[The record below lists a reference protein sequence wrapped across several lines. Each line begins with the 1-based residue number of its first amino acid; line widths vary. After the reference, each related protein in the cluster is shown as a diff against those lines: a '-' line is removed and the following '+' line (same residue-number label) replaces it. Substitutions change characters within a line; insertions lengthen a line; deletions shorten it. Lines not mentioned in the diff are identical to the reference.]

1 MSFPPAFLEELR
13 ARLPLSE
20 VVGKRLR
27 LVRAGREFQAP
38 CPFHNEKTPSFTVN
52 DAKGFFHCFGCGAHG
67 DVIGFTMRHDHLT
80 FPEAVEALAGLANLP
95 VPRTAPEERQRY
107 ERQKSLHE
115 VVEAATRWF
124 EQQLRQPGGAA
135 ALAYLR
141 RRGLD
146 DEALA
151 AFRLGYAPPEGGGL
165 RAALEREG
173 FAVKDMLEAGLVK
186 QPAEGG
192 RAPFSFFRHRVMFPV
207 ADRRGRIVAFGGR
220 LVEGEGPGRAAVA
233 GTAERPQPKY
243 INTGE
248 TPLFHKG
255 QLLYGLSRARQA
267 AAEGKPVIVVEGYM
281 DVIALVRAGYPGA
294 VAPLGTAMTETQ
306 IETAWKLYPGR
317 ERFPVLCFDGDNAGK
332 RAAFRAVERVLPLLQ
347 PDQSVRVAFLPAGE
361 DPDSLIR
368 GRGAAAFE
376 SVLMAAK
383 SLVDVVWEMETEGRA
398 FDTPESKAGLEAAL
412 NGRVDH
418 IAERAVQTFYREEMR
433 RRLKEAF
440 WSRPQ
445 RTFTPNKPNAAAGP
459 RPAARPPWPGAP
471 RPKPTAATG
480 GPPQQRPRA
489 GAWLWPRILLATLI
503 NHPEL
508 LEEYHE
514 QLAHTEIPEP
524 GLDALR
530 HALIAAAAEPPSSE
544 ALCQRIRGQGDGE
557 TLDDLLSGTT
567 YVHARFALPGA
578 DSETARRGLADVYAT
593 LCKAR
598 VGRELQE
605 AGRQLGTHTTAQ
617 NLSRVMVLRG
627 ELEAPPP
634 GFDDQD

>member
-1 MSFPPAFLEELR
+1 MAFPPAFLEELR

-80 FPEAVEALAGLANLP
+80 FPEAVESLAGLAGLP

-124 EQQLRQPGGAA
+124 EAQLRQPAGAA

-146 DEALA
+146 DAALA
-151 AFRLGYAPPEGGGL
+151 TFRLGYAPPDGAGL
-165 RAALEREG
+165 RLALEREG

-186 QPAEGG
+186 HPADGG
-192 RAPFSFFRHRVMFPV
+192 RLPFGFFRHRVMFPV

-220 LVEGEGPGRAAVA
+220 LIEGDG
-233 GTAERPQPKY
+233 PKY

-267 AAEGKPVIVVEGYM
+267 AAEGQPVIVVEGYM
-281 DVIALVRAGYPGA
+281 DVIALVRAGYTGA

-347 PDQSVRVAFLPAGE
+347 PDQSVRVAFLPTGE

-368 GRGAAAFE
+368 AKGAGAFETVLAAAR
-376 SVLMAAK
+376 
-383 SLVDVVWEMETEGRA
+383 SLVDVIWEMETEGRS

-412 NGRVDH
+412 NARVDH
-418 IAERAVQTFYREEMR
+418 IAERAVQNFYREEMR
-433 RRLKEAF
+433 RRVREAF

-445 RTFTPNKPNAAAGP
+445 RNAAPANAPFVPGNRP
-459 RPAARPPWPGAP
+459 PFRPARPGAP
-471 RPKPTAATG
+471 RPKPMAASG
-480 GPPQQRPRA
+480 GPPQKGPRA
-489 GAWLWPRILLATLI
+489 PTTLRPRILLATLI
-503 NHPEL
+503 NHPDL
-508 LEEYHE
+508 LDEFLEN
-514 QLAHTEIPEP
+514 LAEIEVADP

-530 HALIAAAAEPPSSE
+530 QALITCAGDTPGADTASLRRRLAE
-544 ALCQRIRGQGDGE
+544 RGLADA
-557 TLDDLLSGTT
+557 LDDLLGSPT
-567 YVHARFALPGA
+567 YVHAGFARSDA
-578 DSETARRGLADVYAT
+578 DSETARRGLADAYAP
-593 LCKAR
+593 LYKAR
-598 VGRELQE
+598 MERELHE
-605 AGRQLGTHTTAQ
+605 AERGHLENATAQ
-617 NLSRVMVLRG
+617 TESRVQTLRS
-627 ELEAPPP
+627 ELETALP
-634 GFDDQD
+634 GSEDQD

>member
-67 DVIGFTMRHDHLT
+67 DVIGFAMRHDHLT
-80 FPEAVEALAGLANLP
+80 FLEAVETLAGLAGLP

-115 VVEAATRWF
+115 VVEAAARWF
-124 EQQLRQPGGAA
+124 EQQLRQPSGAT

-151 AFRLGYAPPEGGGL
+151 AFRLGYAPSEGSGL
-165 RAALEREG
+165 RSALERDG
-173 FAVKDMLEAGLVK
+173 FAIKDMLEAGLVK

-220 LVEGEGPGRAAVA
+220 LIEGEG
-233 GTAERPQPKY
+233 PKY

-332 RAAFRAVERVLPLLQ
+332 RAAFRAVDRVLPLLQ
-347 PDQSVRVAFLPAGE
+347 PDKSVRVAFLPAGE

-368 GRGAAAFE
+368 SRGAAAFE
-376 SVLMAAK
+376 DVLAAAK
-383 SLVDVVWEMETEGRA
+383 SLVEVVWEMETTGRS

-412 NGRVDH
+412 NGRIDH
-418 IAERAVQTFYREEMR
+418 IADRTVQNFYREEMR
-433 RRLKEAF
+433 RRLREAF
-440 WSRPQ
+440 WSRPE
-445 RTFTPNKPNAAAGP
+445 RRFTPGSNAARLGP
-459 RPAARPPWPGAP
+459 HPSTRPPWPGAP

-480 GPPQQRPRA
+480 GPPQQRPKT
-489 GAWLWPRILLATLI
+489 GSWLWPRILLATLI
-503 NHPEL
+503 NHPDL
-508 LEEYHE
+508 LEDYHE
-514 QLAHTEIPEP
+514 LLAHTEIPDP
-524 GLDALR
+524 SLDSLR
-530 HALIAAAAEPPSSE
+530 HILIVAGADAPSAD
-544 ALCQRIRGQGDGE
+544 ALCQRIREQGDGD
-557 TLDDLLSGTT
+557 TLDDLLSRTT
-567 YVHARFALPGA
+567 YVHARFALPGT
-578 DSETARRGLADVYAT
+578 DSQSARRGLTDLYAG

-605 AGRQLGTHTTAQ
+605 AGRLLGTHSTPQ

-627 ELEAPPP
+627 ELNTPPP
-634 GFDDQD
+634 GSDDLD